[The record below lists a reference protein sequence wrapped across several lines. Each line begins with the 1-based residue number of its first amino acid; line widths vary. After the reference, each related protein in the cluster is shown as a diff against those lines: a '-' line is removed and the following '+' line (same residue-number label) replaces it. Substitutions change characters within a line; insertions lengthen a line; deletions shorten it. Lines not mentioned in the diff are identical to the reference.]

1 MTDVTLSDKE
11 PTKKGKIG
19 LIIGVVGAV
28 ALGGIAFFATYS
40 GIFSNNGGGSSGH
53 EETSDAGVEGMH
65 PEVVFVAL
73 EPLVISLGKF
83 ASARHLRFRA
93 HLEVEPD
100 AVDEVEHLMPRI
112 MDVLN
117 TYLRAVSESELE
129 DPTAMTRLRAQM
141 FRRVQAVVGRENVR
155 DLLITEFILN

>member
-1 MTDVTLSDKE
+1 MTDVVLSDE
-11 PTKKGKIG
+11 NSTQKGKTG
-19 LIIGVVGAV
+19 LIIGVVTALI
-28 ALGGIAFFATYS
+28 LGGGAFFITYS
-40 GIFSNNGGGSSGH
+40 GIFPSSKGQSSGH
-53 EETSDAGVEGMH
+53 EETSSPAGEGTA
-65 PEVVFVAL
+65 PDVVFVAL
-73 EPLVISLGKF
+73 DPLVISLGKF

-100 AVDEVEHLMPRI
+100 AVSEVEHLMPRI

-117 TYLRAVSESELE
+117 TYLRAVSENELE
-129 DPTAMTRLRAQM
+129 DPTAMIRLRAQM